1 MVYIVA
7 ARVVATLAILAA
19 IVAVVGLAI
28 EPVVA
33 AAEALAGRKVE
44 NCP

>member
-1 MVYIVA
+1 MA
-7 ARVVATLAILAA
+7 GLAIEAAIDA
-19 IVAVVGLAI
+19 IVALAI
-28 EPVVA
+28 EPVAA

>member
-1 MVYIVA
+1 MEYIVA
-7 ARVVATLAILAA
+7 AEVVAALAIE
-19 IVAVVGLAI
+19 AVVALAI

>member
-1 MVYIVA
+1 MEYIVA
-7 ARVVATLAILAA
+7 AKVVAALA
-19 IVAVVGLAI
+19 IVAAI

>member
-1 MVYIVA
+1 MEYIVA
-7 ARVVATLAILAA
+7 ARFVAALAILAA
-19 IVAVVGLAI
+19 IDTIVALAI
-28 EPVVA
+28 EPVA